1 MVVVLDKLVAALQAQ
16 CATFPDRR
24 TGDNLSYAMADFG
37 MAAFAV
43 FFMQSPSFL
52 AQQTALARGRGTSN
66 CQTLFAM
73 HKTPTDNHIRTM
85 LDPVPPETLFP
96 MFDAT
101 LAALEYGGGLTAF
114 RRLGDHVLI
123 ALDGTEYFCSQKL
136 SCPSCSSRARANG
149 KTEHFHAMLSAAMVA
164 PGHDRALP
172 LEPEFISPQ
181 DGAEKQDCE
190 SRAAHRWLAAHGP
203 KYAHLSP
210 IYMGDDLSSRQPTC
224 EAVKEIGAH
233 FLFTAKP
240 SSHKTLYSW
249 LDGAEVP
256 SIEQK
261 IKQGPRFVTHRY
273 RWLGDVPLR
282 DGVVSKTRLRHDDAM
297 LVNWLEIE
305 IVDTAG
311 KTTYRNSFVTD
322 LPVTS
327 NNVAELAAC
336 GRARW
341 KIENESFNTL
351 KTKGYNLEHNF
362 GHGKAHLAATLA
374 TLNLLAFALHTVA
387 DLVDEAWK
395 AARTAVGARKRFFE
409 ELRTI
414 TTYLLFQSWSALVE
428 TLRSGAP
435 PPAVV
440 RDG

>member
-1 MVVVLDKLVAALQAQ
+1 MARDPLAFVEDLDRPGCDARLHNLADQLRGHRVEVVVDINVIITSNPGALPRGPGVGFARKPLQ
-16 CATFPDRR
+16 RR
-24 TGDNLSYAMADFG
+24 TIERFQKLGT
-37 MAAFAV
+37 AFANATHDLRIDLCYAV
-43 FFMQSPSFL
+43 
-52 AQQTALARGRGTSN
+52 
-66 CQTLFAM
+66 
-73 HKTPTDNHIRTM
+73 TDRS
-85 LDPVPPETLFP
+85 VQ
-96 MFDAT
+96 
-101 LAALEYGGGLTAF
+101 
-114 RRLGDHVLI
+114 LGQR
-123 ALDGTEYFCSQKL
+123 E
-136 SCPSCSSRARANG
+136 
-149 KTEHFHAMLSAAMVA
+149 E
-164 PGHDRALP
+164 
-172 LEPEFISPQ
+172 
-181 DGAEKQDCE
+181 
-190 SRAAHRWLAAHGP
+190 
-203 KYAHLSP
+203 
-210 IYMGDDLSSRQPTC
+210 
-224 EAVKEIGAH
+224 
-233 FLFTAKP
+233 
-240 SSHKTLYSW
+240 LYSW